1 MIYRA
6 PGKIVLWGEYAVLA
20 GAPAAVAAVNRYAS
34 VEITPQNDSWSFV
47 STGFMT
53 PGVHNFSGQFTD
65 APCAAMAERVLSYF
79 DLNSLPAGFSLHSD
93 TGGFYHPFDHK
104 ADGPAKYGLG
114 SSAAVCTA
122 TYCALADFVGRDKQL
137 NEAITIHRAFQ
148 NGKGSGLDVAASWHG
163 GVIHFQK
170 GDVQPQTWPDNL
182 HWQAVWTGA
191 SAVTDTALGHFA
203 RWQAEADT
211 TPLDALIKAST
222 LLCATPSMDNLAS
235 YTQSLGQ
242 LDKAANLNIFTP
254 AHQRLATIAHAHH
267 LIYKPCGAGGG
278 DIGIAVGEDLNAVQQ
293 FCSQA
298 AAQNYVPLN
307 LEIAPHGVETA

>member
-20 GAPAAVAAVNRYAS
+20 GAPAAIAAVNRYAS
-34 VEITPQNDSWSFV
+34 VQLTPHVNSWTFV
-47 STGFMT
+47 STGFLT

-65 APCAAMAERVLSYF
+65 APCAAMAERVLRYF
-79 DLNSLPAGFSLHSD
+79 DLNSLPAGFNLFSD
-93 TGGFYHPFDHK
+93 TTGFYHPFDHK
-104 ADGPAKYGLG
+104 ANGSAKYGLG

-137 NEAITIHRAFQ
+137 HEAMAIHRAFQ
-148 NGKGSGLDVAASWHG
+148 KGRGSGLDVAASWHG
-163 GVIHFQK
+163 GIIRFES

-182 HWQAVWTGA
+182 HWQAVWTGT
-191 SAVTDTALGHFA
+191 SAGTDTALGHFD
-203 RWQAEADT
+203 RWQAEADK
-211 TPLDALIKAST
+211 TPLNALVEASN
-222 LLCATPSMDNLAS
+222 LLCDVPSMDNLAS
-235 YTQSLGQ
+235 YTQTLGL
-242 LDKAANLNIFTP
+242 LDKAAHLNIFTP

-278 DIGIAVGEDLNAVQQ
+278 DIGIAVGEDRHAVQQ
-293 FCSQA
+293 FCRQA

-307 LEIAPHGVETA
+307 LEIAPDGVKTA